1 LPLDIVFA
9 MRPQF
14 VHSAVSARQGQ
25 KRVLV
30 VEDDDALARVLC
42 DSLVIEGFAVERAS
56 DGGEATRFAA
66 AFHPD
71 LVLLDLMLPDTSG
84 FELFGALRRRGATAI
99 IVLTAR
105 GQKSDKL
112 RGLKFGADDYVTK
125 PFDIDELMARVHV
138 VLRRARTNV
147 EVLALGDATVDFA
160 QQCIV
165 RRGRSVPL
173 SRRECEVIRYL
184 AERHDRVVYR
194 DELLR
199 EVWGYPE
206 SPITRSVDHA
216 IARLRKKLEADPHH
230 PRFIHTVHGNG
241 YCLTFNGG
249 RA

>member
-1 LPLDIVFA
+1 
-9 MRPQF
+9 MRPQRLR
-14 VHSAVSARQGQ
+14 SAVPGRQMQ

-42 DSLVIEGFAVERAS
+42 DSLVIESFAVERAS
-56 DGGEATRFAA
+56 DGGEATRIAA

-71 LVLLDLMLPDTSG
+71 LVLLDLMLPDISG

-112 RGLKFGADDYVTK
+112 RGLNLGADDYVTK
-125 PFDIDELMARVHV
+125 PFDIDELLARVHA
-138 VLRRARTNV
+138 VLRRARTDV
-147 EVLALGDATVDFA
+147 ELLALGDATINVT
-160 QQCIV
+160 QQCII
-165 RRGRSVPL
+165 RHGRSVPL
-173 SRRECEVIRYL
+173 SRRECELIRYL
-184 AERHDRVVYR
+184 AERRDRVVYR

-216 IARLRKKLEADPHH
+216 IARLRKKIETDPHR

-241 YCLTFNGG
+241 YCLTFDGG